1 MGISAGAEVLLPFVA
16 KQKDRLRVT
25 GVDAACESGAIGVSP
40 LIHEKGV
47 FGIGYVC
54 KFIEEHAPLDYEA
67 FMKAVGFQTKLCKPR
82 HPFTKGKV
90 ERLVRFV
97 KENFLVDR
105 TFPNISDL
113 NWAALNWC
121 NTQNAVFHRALGFVP
136 QEIHFKD
143 CAAVLRELSIDSA
156 IRGYLCPERRLSFDG
171 FVSYEGIRF
180 GVPSDYLL
188 PTVRITRDQNSIRI
202 FSYDFSRQLVSYPVT
217 WSRQD
222 QIKRAVLILFSQAT
236 RTRHGGEIFL
246 MKTMRFYVPLT
257 ASLMMLRYLKSAE
270 KVSRVSSW

>member
-1 MGISAGAEVLLPFVA
+1 MA
-16 KQKDRLRVT
+16 K
-25 GVDAACESGAIGVSP
+25 
-40 LIHEKGV
+40 
-47 FGIGYVC
+47 
-54 KFIEEHAPLDYEA
+54 DYEA

-105 TFPNISDL
+105 TFQNISDL

-202 FSYDFSRQLVSYPVT
+202 FSYDFHGSWFHIPSRGVDRTKSVQGSLRKYLSQKSFRQL
-217 WSRQD
+217 
-222 QIKRAVLILFSQAT
+222 
-236 RTRHGGEIFL
+236 G
-246 MKTMRFYVPLT
+246 
-257 ASLMMLRYLKSAE
+257 
-270 KVSRVSSW
+270 

>member
-1 MGISAGAEVLLPFVA
+1 MKSVVVKRDLEGHPIW
-16 KQKDRLRVT
+16 QK
-25 GVDAACESGAIGVSP
+25 
-40 LIHEKGV
+40 
-47 FGIGYVC
+47 
-54 KFIEEHAPLDYEA
+54 DYEA

-105 TFPNISDL
+105 TFQNISDL

-156 IRGYLCPERRLSFDG
+156 IRGYLCPGCLSMDLSAMREFALV
-171 FVSYEGIRF
+171 FRPIIFCRQSE
-180 GVPSDYLL
+180 SLE
-188 PTVRITRDQNSIRI
+188 IRI
-202 FSYDFSRQLVSYPVT
+202 RSESFPTIFHGSWFHIPSRGVDRTKSVQGSLRKYLSQKSFRQL
-217 WSRQD
+217 
-222 QIKRAVLILFSQAT
+222 
-236 RTRHGGEIFL
+236 G
-246 MKTMRFYVPLT
+246 
-257 ASLMMLRYLKSAE
+257 
-270 KVSRVSSW
+270 